1 MTGGGD
7 VSYHRQSC
15 PGRIFE
21 DLGVGF
27 SIGCIGGSLY
37 YFIKGT
43 TLSSIIN
50 FHRPLERPPQ
60 TTNHGRPHPR

>member
-1 MTGGGD
+1 MTGD

-43 TLSSIIN
+43 LSPIKTY
-50 FHRPLERPPQ
+50 RTLERPPQ
-60 TTNHGRPHPR
+60 TKNNGRSDPR